1 VCNFHDGQSKPASY
15 TVKGP
20 SYFPKLVFWPG
31 PLVLGAS
38 SDSNSAL
45 TAATAILEHLN
56 GSATAQTNVLG
67 PLAPAISSIDCLSAS
82 GSPLWM
88 SCVSGAFP
96 PATQYDQN
104 ALVLANKPNNDGGLR
119 QNMKGRIN
127 LTTSGS
133 GAGHLITLVDSNV
146 QKTIAT
152 RNNRPENDAQD
163 TYIGYDHTTGN
174 PATVGLSLG
183 APASIS
189 SYVGNVGDDK
199 SWKERLTD
207 KQKTFAVPVVVES
220 GSTLTVGGGSAISQM
235 KMFTTAP
242 VPGANV
248 PAQSCVDVKGSAKGL
263 TAADQITGIAPPKAL
278 GNLALNAYASGA
290 DTVVLHFCNASTAG
304 VGVPAG
310 PYKFLAVR

>member
-1 VCNFHDGQSKPASY
+1 
-15 TVKGP
+15 
-20 SYFPKLVFWPG
+20 
-31 PLVLGAS
+31 LGAS
-38 SDSNSAL
+38 ADSNSAL
-45 TAATAILEHLN
+45 TAATAVLEHLN
-56 GSATAQTNVLG
+56 GQATAQTNVLG
-67 PLAPAISSIDCLSAS
+67 MLAPAITSTTCLSAS

-88 SCVSGAFP
+88 SCLTGGMP

-104 ALVLANKPNNDGGLR
+104 ALMLANKPNNDGGLR

-146 QKTIAT
+146 QKTMAT

-163 TYIGYDHTTGN
+163 TFIGYDHATGN
-174 PATVGLSLG
+174 PATVGLSIG
-183 APASIS
+183 APVSIS

-220 GSTLTVGGGSAISQM
+220 GSTLTVGGGTAISQM
-235 KMFTTAP
+235 KMFTTAALTA
-242 VPGANV
+242 ANV

-263 TAADQITGIAPPKAL
+263 TAADQITGITPPKAL

-290 DTVVLHFCNASTAG
+290 DTVILHFCNASPAG
-304 VGVPAG
+304 ASVPAG
-310 PYKFLAVR
+310 AYKFLAVR